1 MLDIIVDAVVD
12 SVKLLPFLFLTYL
25 VMEYIEDHAGGK
37 TEQAIQKSGKFG
49 PIIGGILGV
58 IPQCGFST
66 AAASLYAGRVVTLGT
81 LIAIFLSTSDEMLP
95 ILIGELAKNSTEVS
109 ASGTAITVAV
119 VLRILCLKAA
129 VGIIAGILI
138 DLVVKKKQSEQEHSH
153 IHDLCEHDHCHCERG
168 ILFSALRH
176 TMQIFLFIF
185 LMTLGLNLLIHE
197 VGEDTI
203 ANIVLNRP
211 VLGELLAGLVG
222 LIPNCAAS
230 VALTQLYVSGTMS
243 GGAMMSGLF
252 VSAGVGVLVLCRTN
266 HHPVEN
272 VKIIALLYTIGVLA
286 GMLVGVLGLL

>member
-1 MLDIIVDAVVD
+1 MLDVMMDALID

-49 PIIGGILGV
+49 PVIGGILGV

-95 ILIGELAKNSTEVS
+95 ILIGELAKGTATVSTP
-109 ASGTAITVAV
+109 GTAITVSLV
-119 VLRILCLKAA
+119 VRILCLK
-129 VGIIAGILI
+129 VVIGIIAGVLI
-138 DLVVKKKQSEQEHSH
+138 DLFVKKKKAQQEHLH

-168 ILFSALRH
+168 ILYSALRH
-176 TMQIFLFIF
+176 TMQIFVFI
-185 LMTLGLNLLIHE
+185 LLITLGLNLLIHE

-203 ANIVLNRP
+203 ANIILNRP

-230 VALTQLYVSGTMS
+230 VALTQLYVEGAMS
-243 GGAMMSGLF
+243 GGALMSGLF

-266 HHPVEN
+266 HHPAEN
-272 VKIIALLYTIGVLA
+272 IRIIALLYTIGVLA
-286 GMLVGVLGLL
+286 GMLVGALGLL